1 MITSSQPAATLPDP
15 FLALPKVLLH
25 EHLDGGLRPAT
36 LLALAHARGLDVPTD
51 DPAALA
57 AWMQANADSGS
68 LERYLQGFALT
79 VGAMASAEG
88 CERVAYE
95 AAEDA
100 RLDGCVLAEFRIA
113 PLLFEP
119 LGLPFDAVV
128 EALVSGL
135 RKSALPAGLIVC
147 AMRTEPPHETLR
159 AATLAARHAGRGVIG
174 FDLAGAERGFP
185 PTPHAAAFQRAA
197 EAGLGLTC
205 HAGESDLGSRVLEA
219 ADLGATRI
227 GHGVHIMDGSSVGGY
242 AGGSVSGSAGGSV
255 GRSVGGSVS
264 GSAGGSFGILAGESR
279 RQVDAARARGLHFE
293 VCPTSNVH
301 TGAFASLADHPIR
314 KMVES
319 DLSVSCSTDNRLMS
333 GVTQSGEFAAIHR
346 ALGVDLAMA
355 AQMMRAAAEAS
366 FMPAA
371 DRQAALATL
380 QRWAE
385 GG

>member
-25 EHLDGGLRPAT
+25 EHLDGGLRPST

-79 VGAMASAEG
+79 VGAMASAEA

-227 GHGVHIMDGSSVGGY
+227 GHGVHIMDGSLG
-242 AGGSVSGSAGGSV
+242 
-255 GRSVGGSVS
+255 
-264 GSAGGSFGILAGESR
+264 GESGLW
-279 RQVDAARARGLHFE
+279 VDAARTRGLHFE

-301 TGAFASLADHPIR
+301 TGAFASLAGHPIR
-314 KMVES
+314 NMVEAG
-319 DLSVSCSTDNRLMS
+319 LSVSCSTDNRLMS
-333 GVTQSGEFAAIHR
+333 GVTQSGELAAIHR
-346 ALGVDLAMA
+346 ALGIDLAMG